1 MEINLRQDWGLLLS
15 QKAFEELESDI
26 VSKWEEEN
34 TRQVLFALVG
44 E

>member
-1 MEINLRQDWGLLLS
+1 MEINLRQEWGLLLS
-15 QKAFEELESDI
+15 QKAFEEFWSDI